1 MNYFYVPNI
10 ELEDSINTFFNKL
23 SEINETKYDGQ
34 LSVILLGSLSRGE
47 GSWGVN
53 HGQLILYSDIE
64 FFTVVPSSFNKKGLF
79 AEEIQKTAAE
89 CFSKYGGDLFHVDNT
104 FLEKESIKMI
114 ERKILTFDA
123 KNMGK
128 MMMGDNCLH
137 IFPYIDIKNINL
149 EDIWD
154 VMIHRMFYVSYYGT
168 NYRKNGDT
176 EGYRYTIAK
185 NSLDL
190 MTVLLA
196 KHGKLVSGF
205 RQKLE
210 ALKEFNIPKEYYDFF
225 EYCLM
230 IKLRIPK
237 TVEYSI
243 EKMEQMFVEI
253 QKELF
258 GTFNIPY
265 NNRIKNWRYIVKRRL
280 GILKRMCK
288 KKTITFGRNYFFYNL
303 LNKYQK
309 GECLTDRD
317 LVQSYILNGYP
328 ICKL

>member
-1 MNYFYVPNI
+1 MNYFYVPNM
-10 ELEDSINTFFNKL
+10 ELEGSINTFFNKL

-47 GSWGVN
+47 GSWAIS
-53 HGQLILYSDIE
+53 HEQLILYSDIE
-64 FFTVVPSSFNKKGLF
+64 FFTVVPTGFTKKSIL
-79 AEEIQKTAAE
+79 AEDIKKTASE
-89 CFSKYGGDLFHVDNT
+89 CFSKYDSDLFHVDNT
-104 FLEKESIKMI
+104 FLEKDCIKKM
-114 ERKILTFDA
+114 ERKILTYDA

-128 MMMGDNCLH
+128 MMVGANCLH
-137 IFPYIDIKNINL
+137 LFPYIDMQNINL

-154 VMIHRMFYVSYYGT
+154 VLIHRMFYVSYYGT
-168 NYRKNGDT
+168 NYRHNGDID
-176 EGYRYTIAK
+176 GYRYTIAK

-205 RQKLE
+205 TQKLE
-210 ALKEFNIPKEYYDFF
+210 VLKGLNIPREYYDFF
-225 EYCLM
+225 AYCLT
-230 IKLRIPK
+230 IKLRRQNSGK
-237 TVEYSI
+237 YSI
-243 EKMEQMFVEI
+243 EQMEYMFVEI

-258 GTFNIPY
+258 KTFKIPFT
-265 NNRIKNWRYIVKRRL
+265 NRMKNWRYIVKRRL